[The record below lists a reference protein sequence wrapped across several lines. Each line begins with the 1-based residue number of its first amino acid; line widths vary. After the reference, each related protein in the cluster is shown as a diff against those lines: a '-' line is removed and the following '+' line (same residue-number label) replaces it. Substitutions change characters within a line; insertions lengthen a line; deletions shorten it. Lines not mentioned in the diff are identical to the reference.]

1 MRFKQVTILSNYW
14 QKFTTGSVSRQIF
27 GAALIVG
34 LFTALVKVA
43 AMAKE
48 LVIAWRFGTGDSVDA
63 FLIALEFPA
72 LIINV
77 ISNSFAPA
85 LIPVYIKLQEKEG
98 HQAAHKLLSG
108 VLVCA
113 IALLGITTI
122 LMVATAPLYL
132 PWIASGFTPEKL
144 RLTFY
149 LLCAIA
155 PFTLLSGFSVI
166 WGAVL
171 NARERFALA
180 SLLPILIPFVT
191 IILLF
196 VAQSWGM
203 FALAAGLVIGTVL
216 EITFLAVSLR
226 RQGIPLL
233 PKWNGWDQNLRQVA
247 VQYLPIVA
255 GALLICSASP
265 IDNTMAAMLPAGS
278 VASLNY
284 GHRLIS
290 SSISL
295 ISTALSAAVI
305 PYFAKM
311 IAYKDWQEVKHTLK
325 QYTRLIFF
333 STIPLTGVFIIF
345 SRPIVQLVF
354 QRGFF
359 SAEDTDIVAQ
369 IQSLYALKIPFY
381 LGDLLLLRLIN
392 SMRQNHILS
401 LVSGFNLIVNISLN
415 YIFMQWIGVK
425 GIALSTSFIYIFSFL
440 ILFAFVNR
448 KLAKY

>member
-1 MRFKQVTILSNYW
+1 
-14 QKFTTGSVSRQIF
+14 
-27 GAALIVG
+27 
-34 LFTALVKVA
+34 
-43 AMAKE
+43 
-48 LVIAWRFGTGDSVDA
+48 
-63 FLIALEFPA
+63 
-72 LIINV
+72 
-77 ISNSFAPA
+77 
-85 LIPVYIKLQEKEG
+85 VYIKLQEKEG
-98 HQAAHKLLSG
+98 NQAAHKLLSG

-122 LMVATAPLYL
+122 VMVATAPIYL

-155 PFTLLSGFSVI
+155 PFTFLSGFSVI

-191 IILLF
+191 IVLLF

-203 FALAAGLVIGTVL
+203 FALAAGLVMGTLL

-233 PKWNGWDQNLRQVA
+233 PKWNGWDRNLRQVA

-290 SSISL
+290 SSVSL

-311 IAYKDWQEVKHTLK
+311 IAYKDWQEVKHTLQ

-333 STIPLTGVFIIF
+333 STIPLTGLFITF
-345 SRPIVQLVF
+345 SQPIVQLVF

-369 IQSLYALKIPFY
+369 VQSLYALKIPFY
-381 LGDLLLLRLIN
+381 LGDLLLIRLIN
-392 SMRQNHILS
+392 SMGQNHILS

-425 GIALSTSFIYIFSFL
+425 GIALSTSFVYIFSFL